1 MARLSKSHSRA
12 SGFLLG
18 TAFAFALLIACAAL
32 ALAVFNPFGTQT
44 VDRSGPSVIEQVL
57 ELEEFTAAEAEF
69 VQDVDIESDTR
80 FVPSFIAGERV
91 VAMTSGTVAATV
103 DFSALDED
111 NVAVSP
117 DGNTI
122 SLNLPEPVLQ
132 DADIDESATRI
143 VSRQR
148 GVVDRVGDMVA
159 SNPFDD
165 SELYEAAEQKLNDA
179 AAEADLES
187 TAKQNTTDWLET
199 FLGAAGFE
207 RVIIS
212 WSEAPV

>member
-1 MARLSKSHSRA
+1 MARLSKSHNNA

-18 TAFAFALLIACAAL
+18 TAFAFAVLVAFAAL
-32 ALAVFNPFGTQT
+32 AVAMFNPFGTDT

-80 FVPSFIAGERV
+80 FVPSVISGERV
-91 VAMTSGTVAATV
+91 VAMASGTVAATV
-103 DFSALDED
+103 DFSGLDED
-111 NVAVSP
+111 NVTVAD
-117 DGNTI
+117 DGTVI
-122 SLNLPEPVLQ
+122 SLTLPEPVLE
-132 DADIDESATRI
+132 DADIDEAETRI
-143 VSRQR
+143 ISRQR
-148 GVVDRVGDMVA
+148 GVLDRVGDMVS

-165 SELYEAAEQKLNDA
+165 SELYEAAAQKLNNA
-179 AAEADLES
+179 ASEADLAA
-187 TAKQNTTDWLET
+187 TAKVNTQDWLET

-212 WSEAPV
+212 WNQAPV

>member
-18 TAFAFALLIACAAL
+18 TAFAFAVLVASAAL
-32 ALAVFNPFGTQT
+32 AITLFNPFGSQT

-80 FVPSFIAGERV
+80 FVPGFIAGERV
-91 VAMTSGTVAATV
+91 VAMTTGTVEATV
-103 DFSALDED
+103 DFSGLDED
-111 NVAVSP
+111 NVTVTE
-117 DGNTI
+117 DGTTI
-122 SLNLPEPVLQ
+122 SLALPEPVLQ
-132 DADIDESATRI
+132 DADIEESATRI

-148 GVVDRVGDMVA
+148 GVLDRVGDMVS

-165 SELYEAAEQKLNDA
+165 SELYEAAAEKLNRA
-179 AAEADLES
+179 AAAADLDT
-187 TAKQNTTDWLET
+187 TARENTQDWLET

-207 RVIIS
+207 RVVIS
-212 WSEAPV
+212 WQEAPV